1 MWVSANLKYIPEG
14 NLGKSLF
21 TWQPYTCSLV
31 FPWDTKNGLLWEDTM
46 VSHERILWS
55 PMRGYY
61 GLLWEDTMV
70 SYERIL
76 WSHMRVYYGLT
87 WEYTMVYWWK
97 ILSALCR
104 TAGSGSRRFRMSC
117 KTLSHGIF
125 LEISLSIDWFFSVVI
140 DMNTSKAPP
149 WLVRYAHKY
158 TIKSKKVANQKATF
172 SVCIWRQ
179 TW

>member
-1 MWVSANLKYIPEG
+1 MCRPIVLCVYGMIN
-14 NLGKSLF
+14 
-21 TWQPYTCSLV
+21 
-31 FPWDTKNGLLWEDTM
+31 DTKRWHDKENHPTKRFRSGTSCQRIDTGKHGM
-46 VSHERILWS
+46 YFWPKSIRLYERILWS

-61 GLLWEDTMV
+61 GLTWED
-70 SYERIL
+70 
-76 WSHMRVYYGLT
+76 
-87 WEYTMVYWWK
+87 TMVYWWK
-97 ILSALCR
+97 IPSAMCR